1 MSTAVR
7 ADAVWRVARNE
18 LFDSFRSRRVLVVGL
33 LYLAG
38 SAAATLI
45 FIWAVHKV
53 ERQLA
58 ETMGVAIASGTGS
71 VTATLWKSDGFRHFV
86 IGIAGDKDLAKTLL
100 AIPPLALF
108 YGWLAFAFTPALVM
122 LTASTRVS
130 EEVSSGSVRFV
141 LFRVSRLEWCLGK
154 YAGQAFQLFV
164 ALLLSAA
171 AAWVA
176 GLCRMHFFEPAATA
190 QAMLA
195 FACKA
200 WIYGMAFL
208 GVAMAVSQWCA
219 APNLAMAL
227 GFLGW
232 IALASLSGISDH
244 YAGDGWCRIW
254 EVLNALTPGGHRADL
269 WWGDAP
275 HAAPASLYLLA
286 LSIAY
291 LLLGYA
297 TFSRRDL

>member
-1 MSTAVR
+1 MSAAIR
-7 ADAVWRVARNE
+7 PDAVWRVARNE

-38 SAAATLI
+38 AVAGTLI
-45 FIWAVHKV
+45 FAWALHKV

-58 ETMGVAIASGTGS
+58 ETLGVAVAPGTGS
-71 VTATLWKSDGFRHFV
+71 VTATLWKSDGFRHFI
-86 IGIAGDKDLAKTLL
+86 IGIAGDRELAKSLL
-100 AIPPLALF
+100 ATPPLALF

-130 EEVSSGSVRFV
+130 EEVASGSVRFV

-164 ALLLSAA
+164 ALLLSAV

-176 GLCRMHFFEPAATA
+176 GLCRMHFFEPLPTAA
-190 QAMLA
+190 AMLV

-208 GVAMAVSQWCA
+208 GVALAVSQWCA
-219 APNLAMAL
+219 TPNLAMAL
-227 GFLGW
+227 GFIAW
-232 IALASLSGISDH
+232 IVLASLSAISGH
-244 YAGDGWCRIW
+244 HAGDGWRRIW

-269 WWGDAP
+269 WWGDLV
-275 HAAPASLYLLA
+275 HAAPGTLYLLA
-286 LSIAY
+286 LSVAY

>member
-1 MSTAVR
+1 MR

-18 LFDSFRSRRVLVVGL
+18 LFDSCRSRRVLVVGL

-38 SAAATLI
+38 AAAATLI
-45 FIWAVHKV
+45 FIWAVHKI

-58 ETMGVAIASGTGS
+58 ETMGVAIAPGSGS

-86 IGIAGDKDLAKTLL
+86 IGIAGDKALAKTLL
-100 AIPPLALF
+100 SIPPLALF

-122 LTASTRVS
+122 LTSATRIS

-154 YAGQAFQLFV
+154 YAGQAVQLFV

-176 GLCRMHFFEPAATA
+176 GLCRMHFFEPLPSAL
-190 QAMLA
+190 AMLL
-195 FACKA
+195 FAGKA
-200 WIYGMAFL
+200 WIYGLAFL
-208 GVAMAVSQWCA
+208 GVAMAVSQACA

-232 IALASLSGISDH
+232 IALASLSALSGH
-244 YAGDGWCRIW
+244 YAGDGWRRVW

-269 WWGDAP
+269 WWGT
-275 HAAPASLYLLA
+275 AANATPAVAYLLA
-286 LSIAY
+286 LSFVY
-291 LLLGYA
+291 LFAGYA
-297 TFSRRDL
+297 AFSRRDL